1 MDPVSAIGLA
11 ASAAQ
16 LAGLAKDIVANM
28 WRYFEAVK
36 DAPKNAEQLRQEVGH
51 LSTLLDRFDDKSLES
66 LFTDKTPLEEFL
78 EILKELRDRVAPRE
92 TKGSRRLKWPFTQD
106 QNKRLL
112 DRIERYKANFN
123 LALNLKV
130 E

>member
-1 MDPVSAIGLA
+1 MDPVSAVGLA

-66 LFTDKTPLEEFL
+66 LFTDKTPLDEFL
-78 EILKELRDRVAPRE
+78 EILKELRVAPRE

-112 DRIERYKANFN
+112 DRIERYKASFN
-123 LALNLKV
+123 LALNMKV